1 MKVKQKVFYLA
12 LTTLLCLKCNFR
24 DSVGPKSLNQINVL
38 NETKKL
44 NFSLDSSYKERF
56 SDFTDKTYNVLTLHN
71 EKDRIYVTIE
81 IFDMAANSEMM
92 NVSTFQENLFLP
104 KNEIINSLV
113 DDEISYLKNIKLK
126 DNSSVKSMIFK
137 DNKISALKILTQYKI
152 ENYQI
157 NILILSNEKHND
169 LNSLEEKI
177 GPFLNS
183 INLKQNSI

>member
-1 MKVKQKVFYLA
+1 MKIKQKVFYLA

-24 DSVGPKSLNQINVL
+24 DSIEPKSLNQIYVL

-56 SDFTDKTYNVLTLHN
+56 SDFTDKAYNVLTLHN

-81 IFDMAANSEMM
+81 IFDMAINSEMM
-92 NVSTFQENLFLP
+92 NVRTFQENLFSP

-113 DDEISYLKNIKLK
+113 NDELSYLKNIKSK
-126 DNSSVKSMIFK
+126 DNSRVKSLILK
-137 DNKISALKILTQYKI
+137 DDKVNVIKILTQYKI
-152 ENYQI
+152 DNYRI

-169 LNSLEEKI
+169 VSSLEEKI
-177 GPFLNS
+177 GPLLNS
-183 INLKQNSI
+183 ISIK